1 MGTNPINELAIKWGL
16 KTVSD
21 NSDNVAFYDNN
32 GPIKDTKSVNA
43 TDIYNKFWDA
53 YDTANNIASKL
64 VDMNWVHHEI
74 CRANVMGGFFF
85 FLLVQRNKTNQV
97 DISVRTGLDL
107 AGWIPQTYIEQAIE
121 FCK

>member
-1 MGTNPINELAIKWGL
+1 LGTNPINELAKKWGL

-21 NSDNVAFYDNN
+21 NSDNVVFYDNH

-43 TDIYNKFWDA
+43 TDIYNNFWDA

-64 VDMNWVHHEI
+64 VDMNWAHHEI
-74 CRANVMGGFFF
+74 CRANEMGWFSF

-97 DISVRTGLDL
+97 DISVRTALDL
-107 AGWIPQTYIEQAIE
+107 AGWLPQTYIEQAVE
-121 FCK
+121 YCK